1 MEAGHGKARNV
12 QKNKKMHR
20 FLDKQPV
27 VFMVLPN
34 IFAYN
39 KKLIKKSSKDGKV
52 KKKNEAV
59 NLANCCFQYFLIGTD
74 SFCGNF

>member
-12 QKNKKMHR
+12 QKNKR
-20 FLDKQPV
+20 CTVFLDKQPV

-39 KKLIKKSSKDGKV
+39 KKLV
-52 KKKNEAV
+52 KK
-59 NLANCCFQYFLIGTD
+59 
-74 SFCGNF
+74 

>member
-12 QKNKKMHR
+12 QKKKMHR

-39 KKLIKKSSKDGKV
+39 KKLV
-52 KKKNEAV
+52 KK
-59 NLANCCFQYFLIGTD
+59 
-74 SFCGNF
+74 